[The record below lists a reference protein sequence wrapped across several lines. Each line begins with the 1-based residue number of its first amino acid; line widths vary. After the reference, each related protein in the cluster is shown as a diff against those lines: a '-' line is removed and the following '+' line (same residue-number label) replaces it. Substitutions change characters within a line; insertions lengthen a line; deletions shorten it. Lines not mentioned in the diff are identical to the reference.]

1 VNLIIRLLEHRSTAI
16 TPQDGVSY
24 NLGTLTIYKNCSD
37 TQHYSAVQCTV
48 ATLSWS
54 LRNSTVS
61 SLFSNR
67 GEIISKMSEGKGT
80 KLPDAGTRMVFSTI
94 RWTMLFNM
102 LQRVVT
108 FLLNQSMIAW
118 TSPEIFGIAAI
129 SLELLLST
137 LLFLSREGVRLA
149 CLRETIVTLNQR
161 QLIVNV
167 STFCII
173 ILYS

>member
-1 VNLIIRLLEHRSTAI
+1 MI
-16 TPQDGVSY
+16 
-24 NLGTLTIYKNCSD
+24 
-37 TQHYSAVQCTV
+37 
-48 ATLSWS
+48 
-54 LRNSTVS
+54 
-61 SLFSNR
+61 
-67 GEIISKMSEGKGT
+67 EGKAP
-80 KLPDAGTRMVFSTI
+80 KLHDTDATMVFSTI

-102 LQRVVT
+102 LQRVIT

-167 STFCII
+167 RKIASSFSLHMKTETSSDKISCPAIDI
-173 ILYS
+173 VDS